1 MQPLAKEL
9 RVFWDALPPASST
22 PAWDAVGL
30 KKELSRFVR
39 SHIHDILR
47 VVANARYNKRKEGHA
62 SVPEAHWRRYWD
74 LLLEFALDNLEGP
87 AEVAT
92 L

>member
-1 MQPLAKEL
+1 M
-9 RVFWDALPPASST
+9 
-22 PAWDAVGL
+22 PAWDAGGL
-30 KKELSRFVR
+30 RTKLNRWVKSY
-39 SHIHDILR
+39 IHDILR
-47 VVANARYNKRKEGHA
+47 VVANARYKKRKEGHA

-87 AEVAT
+87 AEVAA